1 MIVQKTL
8 LDFPAA
14 RETLAIMQGQAEG
27 SKQICC
33 SVYSINQPSRLC
45 SMRRCLPSP
54 VPPPATP
61 QAVAAGLILTASR
74 IARTRVALPQPGG
87 FLLGHT

>member
-27 SKQICC
+27 SKQIRC

-45 SMRRCLPSP
+45 SMRRCPRCRRRQLVLRFSH
-54 VPPPATP
+54 
-61 QAVAAGLILTASR
+61 LIQVIR
-74 IARTRVALPQPGG
+74 MRVAGPAVSSRSKVKHLTDSE
-87 FLLGHT
+87 H